1 MASGDNSA
9 KKGTQL
15 SFIEESYSIKEPEIQ
30 LRSRYDQF
38 SSYKYVDKTKLSYNI
53 PRPPSQ
59 HHSFFR
65 NLPLYSCETRPN
77 WH

>member
-15 SFIEESYSIKEPEIQ
+15 SFIEERYTIKEPEIQ

-38 SSYKYVDKTKLSYNI
+38 SSSKYVDKTKLFYNI
-53 PRPPSQ
+53 LRPQTQ
-59 HHSFFR
+59 HHTVR
-65 NLPLYSCETRPN
+65 ALIGICNYTA
-77 WH
+77 